1 MSHFRIFF
9 EYMEESFWIIL
20 FTTGIILLMV
30 GLMLITPLGS
40 VGSALSLFFGVIMT
54 SFGMLIKLGLYS
66 TKITSFDGLGTILIS
81 ISIVTFAL
89 SIALLQFLTLNVIEV
104 VQQIF
109 RGTPLNRYKVFYDV
123 ERPYGALSV
132 ALLKLSLIIFVSGL
146 FIKAYNALK
155 T

>member
-1 MSHFRIFF
+1 
-9 EYMEESFWIIL
+9 
-20 FTTGIILLMV
+20 
-30 GLMLITPLGS
+30 
-40 VGSALSLFFGVIMT
+40 MT